1 MKWIY
6 VLLWLFGLTPCV
18 LGGNG
23 TDAVSSAAYF
33 NVLDLGAVGDGVTD
47 DTTGFTAGIAAV
59 NAAGGGTLYIPEGT
73 YNVNSV
79 TLAALP
85 NSSMTITADNV
96 TIRGEGFGTRI
107 ELTGEGAARFIF
119 AQCVDNLR
127 VQDLAIVGNGIS
139 SRGCIWYDNTGAS
152 DDHRGFWLDRCY
164 IENFRA
170 GGWVTVRLMRG
181 SLNIDDVRI
190 RDCTFIS
197 REGNLYGDGST
208 GTASGCIRLNDT
220 GNSDAGH
227 IENFEVSGC
236 YAECTYIKG
245 FLTCMRQVWYGDV
258 RDNEIWNCGVDLAK
272 ASVQCYGINYYSGSR
287 HIVTHGNRILNPY
300 TAGVYSVASQNLDFI
315 DNYICGQVDTEDG
328 TLQTGAYAISHT
340 KNLTIKGG
348 TVENCAIA
356 VEVQPVTYD
365 SQIVIDGL
373 TIRDG
378 GILIRENSIWGISGG
393 VTVTN
398 CHLTGGNLQLRG
410 SDKAKV
416 GNVILANNIIT
427 QGSILATKTVFD
439 SVIVGNTVYATNAI
453 KGVSLGGAEGV
464 TIMGNRIYGPGSSVA
479 PSYGLYLNATLMN
492 PSIIA
497 DNVLSGF
504 SHGVYGPY
512 AACNF
517 HDNVFFDVEEPVA
530 DAVSGD
536 LGRDAPSTIPNTVTT
551 YWRRGQF
558 IENVYPSAYPTIL
571 GWKCVGPAKGLGC
584 TYSNATKTGD
594 MISGETTITG
604 VVAIGRYIPG
614 AAITLA
620 NATPGPATLETEIV
634 SWKVGY
640 TLSSGSA
647 SFEDGEVVEGR
658 TSTRLCHRGGR

>member
-1 MKWIY
+1 
-6 VLLWLFGLTPCV
+6 
-18 LGGNG
+18 
-23 TDAVSSAAYF
+23 
-33 NVLDLGAVGDGVTD
+33 VGDGVTD

-315 DNYICGQVDTEDG
+315 DNYICGQWTRKTARCRQG
-328 TLQTGAYAISHT
+328 HT
-340 KNLTIKGG
+340 RYLT
-348 TVENCAIA
+348 
-356 VEVQPVTYD
+356 
-365 SQIVIDGL
+365 
-373 TIRDG
+373 
-378 GILIRENSIWGISGG
+378 
-393 VTVTN
+393 
-398 CHLTGGNLQLRG
+398 
-410 SDKAKV
+410 
-416 GNVILANNIIT
+416 
-427 QGSILATKTVFD
+427 
-439 SVIVGNTVYATNAI
+439 
-453 KGVSLGGAEGV
+453 
-464 TIMGNRIYGPGSSVA
+464 
-479 PSYGLYLNATLMN
+479 
-492 PSIIA
+492 
-497 DNVLSGF
+497 
-504 SHGVYGPY
+504 
-512 AACNF
+512 
-517 HDNVFFDVEEPVA
+517 
-530 DAVSGD
+530 
-536 LGRDAPSTIPNTVTT
+536 
-551 YWRRGQF
+551 RR
-558 IENVYPSAYPTIL
+558 T
-571 GWKCVGPAKGLGC
+571 
-584 TYSNATKTGD
+584 
-594 MISGETTITG
+594 
-604 VVAIGRYIPG
+604 
-614 AAITLA
+614 
-620 NATPGPATLETEIV
+620 
-634 SWKVGY
+634 
-640 TLSSGSA
+640 
-647 SFEDGEVVEGR
+647 
-658 TSTRLCHRGGR
+658 